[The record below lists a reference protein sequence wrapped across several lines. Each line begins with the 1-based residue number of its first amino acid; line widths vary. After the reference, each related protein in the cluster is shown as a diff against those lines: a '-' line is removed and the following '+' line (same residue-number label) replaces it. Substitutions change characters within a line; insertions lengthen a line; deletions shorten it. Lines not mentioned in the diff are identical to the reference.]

1 MKSLAEQ
8 SKKAT
13 QQVRQI
19 LGEIQKATNT
29 AVLSTEEV
37 TKGVASAID
46 VGGQSGRTINALA
59 EALSDAAQASAQ
71 IVASAGQQATGMAQI
86 SQAMKN
92 LDQVARQNLVATRQ
106 VEQAA
111 QNLSALGAT
120 LSGLTAE

>member
-1 MKSLAEQ
+1 M
-8 SKKAT
+8 
-13 QQVRQI
+13 RRI
-19 LGEIQKATNT
+19 LGEIQTATNT

-59 EALSDAAQASAQ
+59 EALGDAAQASSQ

-111 QNLSALGAT
+111 QNLNALGMQ